1 MALSPAS
8 TDVMEKARR
17 VYDERLRVTLEAENF
32 GEVIAVEP
40 ESGEYVLGKD
50 FMAVSQACRLK
61 FGKKLTYTFRM
72 GGGGAVKIGGA
83 SLKWT
88 ASSTKT
94 LRVAIT
100 PT

>member
-1 MALSPAS
+1 MTLTPAS

-17 VYDERLRVTLEAENF
+17 VYDERLRATLEAEHF

-50 FMAVSQACRLK
+50 FMAVSQACRQK
-61 FGKKLTYTFRM
+61 FGQKMTYTFRV

-88 ASSTKT
+88 VSSTNSTK
-94 LRVAIT
+94 RS
-100 PT
+100 

>member
-8 TDVMEKARR
+8 EDVMEKARR
-17 VYDERLRVTLEAENF
+17 VYDERLKATLEAEHF

-50 FMAVSQACRLK
+50 FMAVSQACRQK
-61 FGKKLTYTFRM
+61 FEGKLTYTFRV

-88 ASSTKT
+88 ASSTNSTKHS
-94 LRVAIT
+94 
-100 PT
+100 

>member
-1 MALSPAS
+1 MALSQAS

-17 VYDERLRVTLEAENF
+17 VYDERLRTTLEAEHF

-50 FMAVSQACRLK
+50 FQAVSQACRQK
-61 FGKKLTYTFRM
+61 FEGKLTYTFRV

-88 ASSTKT
+88 ASSTNSTK
-94 LRVAIT
+94 RS
-100 PT
+100 